1 MPLFSKF
8 CLQQFPV
15 AQSHSQAKDK
25 NQADYAV
32 KGVQGTS
39 SRLTLCEDFYDF
51 KYDKALSYIT
61 DKITPEGVYYGDR
74 NPTRIGRYL
83 FDYNKDKIGDI
94 EFQFC
99 SNADISVT
107 TIKAKKKVTDFFKQA
122 GIL

>member
-1 MPLFSKF
+1 M
-8 CLQQFPV
+8 V
-15 AQSHSQAKDK
+15 QSHSQAKDK

-83 FDYNKDKIGDI
+83 FNYNKDKIGDI